1 MSGRRRDDEIIEL
14 HILHR
19 RLDSI
24 ERLLLEILRE
34 RRHRAISATLTIK
47 GGTMSDVTVIVGQTA
62 TAVFQEFDGPDGSG
76 NVVAPVGAV
85 TYSSSDDSIATVDP
99 SSGLITAVAA
109 GTVTI
114 SATDAGNGLSASA
127 PLIDNPVAPVAQS
140 ATLTITAN

>member
-1 MSGRRRDDEIIEL
+1 
-14 HILHR
+14 
-19 RLDSI
+19 
-24 ERLLLEILRE
+24 
-34 RRHRAISATLTIK
+34 
-47 GGTMSDVTVIVGQTA
+47 MSDVTVIVGQTA